1 MTAVCKL
8 RKKKNSMA
16 SFFGCDITESAGGGN
31 DVIDSNNAL
40 DIFKIITPKHSPY
53 PLIRVGG
60 SRDGSYLVPNDLAGI
75 GYCLSPGV
83 NNFKHFEDELSS
95 KFDITCDM
103 YDASSD
109 VDKLSTPLIVGKQ
122 TFDKKWLDIDG
133 KPNSISI
140 GQWLEEKSSQDDR
153 DCLLQI
159 DIEGAEYRN
168 LLHTDSQDLAR
179 FRIIVI
185 ELHKLA
191 VGFTRPK
198 VFNRVIKPFLEKIDE
213 QFICVHSHP
222 NNVLGTY
229 MPPSLNIDVPRI
241 LELTFLRKDRFAEAK
256 NYQYASVPHPLDITN
271 VPERPPLHLSSAWMN
286 GPRSVES
293 RTRIAKDWLNY
304 CKYRIARKTKSL
316 ATNWS

>member
-1 MTAVCKL
+1 
-8 RKKKNSMA
+8 MA
-16 SFFGCDITESAGGGN
+16 TFFGCDITESAGAGN
-31 DVIDSNNAL
+31 DVISLNSAL
-40 DIFKIITPKHSPY
+40 EIFRIIMPKQSPY

-60 SRDGSYLVPNDLAGI
+60 SRDGSYLVPNDLSGI

-95 KFDITCDM
+95 RFDITCDM

-109 VDKLSTPLIVGKQ
+109 ADKLSTPLILGKQ
-122 TFDKKWLDIDG
+122 TFEKKWLDIDG
-133 KPNSISI
+133 KANSISI
-140 GQWLEEKSSQDDR
+140 KQWLIEKSSKDCR

-168 LLHTDSQDLAR
+168 ILHTSSEDLAR

-198 VFNRVIKPFLEKIDE
+198 VFNRVMKPFLKKLDE
-213 QFICVHSHP
+213 HFICVHSHP
-222 NNVLGTY
+222 NNVLGNYT
-229 MPPSLNIDVPRI
+229 PPSLNVAVPRI
-241 LELTFLRKDRFAEAK
+241 LELTFLRKDRFNES
-256 NYQYASVPHPLDITN
+256 NRYQYASLPHPLDISN
-271 VPERPPLHLSSAWMN
+271 VPDNPPLHLSSAWMN
-286 GPRSVES
+286 GPRNVES

-304 CKYRIARKTKSL
+304 YKYRITRKTRSL
-316 ATNWS
+316 VNNWS